1 MKGEIHIKV
10 FLFDETIYL
19 VKLNKITIYIDNEI
33 FTFLGKKTNEK
44 IKIKTDTDFMLRNKF
59 RISSWD
65 EYNDLSH
72 IKFLIRYSSILSNF
86 ATEEDFENV
95 SIVDIEDIDDDIWH
109 PQFYISMNDTDE
121 NFFNIYSFGYNASTD
136 MEFLRL
142 DKHFIEFEASQNRNC
157 IDFR

>member
-1 MKGEIHIKV
+1 MKV
-10 FLFDETIYL
+10 FLFDDRIYL
-19 VKLNKITIYIDNEI
+19 VKLNKITIYIDNEV
-33 FTFLGKKTNEK
+33 FTFLGEKANEK

-59 RISSWD
+59 RIYSWD
-65 EYNDLSH
+65 DCNDLSH

-86 ATEEDFENV
+86 AIEEDFENV

-121 NFFNIYSFGYNASTD
+121 KFFSTYLYGYNVSTD
-136 MEFLRL
+136 MQFLRL
-142 DKHFIEFEASQNRNC
+142 DKHFIEFEASQNKNR

>member
-1 MKGEIHIKV
+1 MKV

-44 IKIKTDTDFMLRNKF
+44 IKIKTDADFMLRNKF

-65 EYNDLSH
+65 EYNDLLH
-72 IKFLIRYSSILSNF
+72 IKFLIRDWSILSNF

-95 SIVDIEDIDDDIWH
+95 SIVDIEDIDDGIWH
-109 PQFYISMNDTDE
+109 TQFYISMNDTDE
-121 NFFNIYSFGYNASTD
+121 KFFNIYLFGYNASTD
-136 MEFLRL
+136 MQFLRL
-142 DKHFIEFEASQNRNC
+142 DKHFIECEARQNRQC
-157 IDFR
+157 TEFRC

>member
-1 MKGEIHIKV
+1 MKV
-10 FLFDETIYL
+10 FLFDERIYL

-33 FTFLGKKTNEK
+33 FSFLGKKTNEK
-44 IKIKTDTDFMLRNKF
+44 IEVKTDTDFMLRNKF
-59 RISSWD
+59 KISCWD
-65 EYNDLSH
+65 EYNDLSQ

-121 NFFNIYSFGYNASTD
+121 KYFNIYSFGYNASTD

-142 DKHFIEFEASQNRNC
+142 DKHFIEFEASQNRNR
-157 IDFR
+157 INFR

>member
-1 MKGEIHIKV
+1 MKV

-19 VKLNKITIYIDNEI
+19 VKLNKITIYIDNEV
-33 FTFLGKKTNEK
+33 FTFLGEK
-44 IKIKTDTDFMLRNKF
+44 INKEIKIKTDTDFMLRNKF

-109 PQFYISMNDTDE
+109 PEFYISMNDTDE
-121 NFFNIYSFGYNASTD
+121 KFFNIYSFGCNTSTG
-136 MEFLRL
+136 MEFLRI
-142 DKHFIEFEASQNRNC
+142 DERFIKFNKTMK
-157 IDFR
+157 

>member
-1 MKGEIHIKV
+1 MKV

-95 SIVDIEDIDDDIWH
+95 SIVDIEDIDDDIWE

-121 NFFNIYSFGYNASTD
+121 KFFSTYLYGYNVSTD
-136 MEFLRL
+136 MQFLRL

>member
-1 MKGEIHIKV
+1 MKV

-19 VKLNKITIYIDNEI
+19 VKLNKITIYIDNEV
-33 FTFLGKKTNEK
+33 FTFLGEK
-44 IKIKTDTDFMLRNKF
+44 INKEIKIKTDTDFMLRNKF

-95 SIVDIEDIDDDIWH
+95 SIVDIEDIDDGIWH

-121 NFFNIYSFGYNASTD
+121 KFFNIYLFGYNASTD
-136 MEFLRL
+136 MQFLRL
-142 DKHFIEFEASQNRNC
+142 DERFIEFEASQNRNR
-157 IDFR
+157 IDFRW

>member
-1 MKGEIHIKV
+1 MKV

-33 FTFLGKKTNEK
+33 FTFLGEK
-44 IKIKTDTDFMLRNKF
+44 INKEIKIKTDTDFMLRNKF

-95 SIVDIEDIDDDIWH
+95 SIVDIEDIDDGIWH

-121 NFFNIYSFGYNASTD
+121 KFFSIYLYGYNASTD
-136 MEFLRL
+136 MQFLRL
-142 DKHFIEFEASQNRNC
+142 DKHFIEFEASQNRNH